1 MKLCDIG
8 VHIEQ
13 ENDAA
18 WLMGVNLEL
27 DEETGSLK
35 IKQPVLIDHLIS
47 AVVLENCMAKGKYT
61 SVGSVTLAK
70 N

>member
-27 DEETGSLK
+27 DEESG
-35 IKQPVLIDHLIS
+35 I
-47 AVVLENCMAKGKYT
+47 LEMK
-61 SVGSVTLAK
+61 
-70 N
+70 